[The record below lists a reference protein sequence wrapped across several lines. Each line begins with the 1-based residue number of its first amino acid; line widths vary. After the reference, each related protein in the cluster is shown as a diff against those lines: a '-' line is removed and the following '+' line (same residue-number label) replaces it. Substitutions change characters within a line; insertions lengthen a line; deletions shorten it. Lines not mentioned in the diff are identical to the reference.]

1 MKNEKN
7 MSELAVGECGR
18 VCFMHTLGSMRRR
31 FLDIGLIPGTQVL
44 CLGRSP
50 MGDPSAYLIR
60 GKTVAIRARDAA
72 GVILV
77 RSEGRDR

>member
-7 MSELAVGECGR
+7 MSELAVGEYGR
-18 VCFMHTLGSMRRR
+18 VRLMHTLGSMRRR

-77 RSEGRDR
+77 RSEGTDG